1 MDILRGSWLG
11 KCDLHNYKWVT
22 FLVEDKAADKVMKEI
37 RLVIV
42 LNGESQ
48 NKKDTCDLKELEF
61 DQCESCIKPRD
72 WVEFENIEILRS
84 MKGDSDASA
93 CNTPFESDI
102 SSSNTTRTTRGSSGQ
117 AH

>member
-1 MDILRGSWLG
+1 M
-11 KCDLHNYKWVT
+11 
-22 FLVEDKAADKVMKEI
+22 
-37 RLVIV
+37 IV

-93 CNTPFESDI
+93 
-102 SSSNTTRTTRGSSGQ
+102 
-117 AH
+117 